1 MKNNK
6 KSKSFNCDTKTNNL
20 STANLEVP
28 IKCKLTKKEI
38 EETNEKVYEAINKIE
53 LKKALETYL
62 KQQNQYKQ
70 TEMRDFGILK
80 SIISEYL
87 DSFIV
92 FGYNLHGERVI
103 IQNYPRSKD
112 RDAIMEFL
120 KIIFFKQQQDNF
132 LDD

>member
-20 STANLEVP
+20 STVNLETP
-28 IKCKLTKKEI
+28 IKRKLSKKEI
-38 EETNEKVYEAINKIE
+38 EETNEKVYEAINKVE

-62 KQQNQYKQ
+62 KQQNQCKQ
-70 TEMRDFGILK
+70 TEIRDLGILK

-112 RDAIMEFL
+112 RDAIIEFL

-132 LDD
+132 LDE